1 MKHTY
6 FSLPVGNSGEK
17 KKEMAAPVLFMF
29 SVIINICI
37 QSPLYKQNNPT
48 LQSLVPGPLL
58 HSL

>member
-6 FSLPVGNSGEK
+6 FSLPVGNSGGGGE
-17 KKEMAAPVLFMF
+17 EMAAPVLFMF

-37 QSPLYKQNNPT
+37 QSPSYKQNNPT